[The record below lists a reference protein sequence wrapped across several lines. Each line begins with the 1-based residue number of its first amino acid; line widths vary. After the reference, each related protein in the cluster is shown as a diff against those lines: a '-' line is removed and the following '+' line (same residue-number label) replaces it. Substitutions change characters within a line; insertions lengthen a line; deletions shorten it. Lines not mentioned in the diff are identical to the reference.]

1 MLKKIYLSPF
11 GYIISLFQ
19 NLISIFHKP
28 FMVYGFYNRVQKKF
42 MKYTRI
48 SSSSKIMNKKKFDVN
63 DNVWIG
69 HYSLLDASN
78 GLKIGKNVQTGS
90 HISIFSH
97 SSHCSIRLLGDIYLN
112 VDDRIGYIVGEVNI
126 GEYTFIGSGTI
137 IFPNVN
143 IGKGC
148 LIKAGSV
155 VTKSFPDYALI
166 SGNPAIQIGVTTQLD
181 EKYFKE
187 KIVQENYF
195 DKEVIE
201 NWLNL
206 NKIGSNNANTIS

>member
-1 MLKKIYLSPF
+1 MLKKIYLSPI
-11 GYIISLFQ
+11 GYLISTFQ
-19 NLISIFHKP
+19 NILSFFHEP

-42 MKYTRI
+42 MKHTRI
-48 SSSSKIMNKKKFDVN
+48 SSCSKIMNKNFFDVE

-97 SSHCSIRLLGDIYLN
+97 SSHYSIRLLGDIYLN
-112 VDDRIGYIVGEVNI
+112 IDDRIGYIVGKVNI
-126 GEYTFIGSGTI
+126 GDYTFIGSGTI
-137 IFPNVN
+137 IFPNVS

-155 VTKSFPDYALI
+155 VTNSFPDYALI
-166 SGNPAIQIGVTTQLD
+166 SGNPAIQIGVTTELD

-187 KIVQENYF
+187 KTVQENYF
-195 DKEVIE
+195 DKEIIK
-201 NWLNL
+201 NWLN
-206 NKIGSNNANTIS
+206 KEEGEI